1 MGWLFS
7 HRSKEQLLR
16 ELLAASSTFSRDREI
31 LAHSVVGNELWTVVK
46 LTLHVAGLINDNLK
60 GDSFTFIKLDLLDV
74 SNGYWGSQSISESM
88 GPYYYGCPL
97 EFLDMATF
105 GVNQVWREQLRQHHQ
120 A

>member
-7 HRSKEQLLR
+7 HRTKVDLLR
-16 ELLAASSTFSRDREI
+16 ELLAPSRHLSHSREI
-31 LAHSVVGNELWTVVK
+31 LAHAVVGNELWSVVK
-46 LTLHVAGLINDNLK
+46 LTVHIVGAFNNNAK
-60 GDSFTFIKLDLLDV
+60 GDTFTFINLDLLEAN
-74 SNGYWGSQSISESM
+74 NGYWGSKSITEEM